1 MTPTQKNSADT
12 RSAAPGP
19 VKVMIFGSGACAHR
33 IRDNLAEQGVAARLT
48 DGAALDRCRGFS
60 GNFQLRLTRDHQVET
75 TTVPAIVVAEESQV
89 LPNYAA
95 YGLTPG
101 PDVMTISALE
111 ADLDRPAADNR
122 LAAGT
127 TIVFLCGWQTDS
139 HPAVARRMLERCF
152 QLQAQAGLRT
162 VFMTGNLK
170 VAPDGSEA
178 LVQAAKEAGTL
189 FLKFTRD
196 FPTIQPSPTGPW
208 TFDYRDELTRETFRL
223 TAQRLVVDECP
234 RPNRELTALTR
245 ELGIDRDGL
254 GFAQSD
260 NVRRLSNATNR
271 RGIFVAGGSRAVMS
285 AAEQA
290 ADADQVS
297 VRAAAFLEGR
307 DADSLPAA
315 VIDQGR
321 CARCLTCHR
330 LCPHLAIEIGDHI
343 SVIPEACQHCGIC
356 AAACPARAIDME
368 GVPLAADLRRRLQQP
383 REGENGLIPA
393 PRIVVF
399 GCTRSAGRAHAIASQ
414 AGHALPAGVQWI
426 EVPCGGTIAQRHLL
440 DAFEAGADGVML
452 CTCHTDNCQAE
463 IGNLVAR
470 RRAAATLDLLAAAGL
485 ESDRL
490 RVTSVAANMSNEL
503 TLMITAF
510 AEDIRRLN
518 QPPEEPPNG

>member
-19 VKVMIFGSGACAHR
+19 VQVMIFGSGACAHR
-33 IRDNLAEQGVAARLT
+33 IRDNLAEKGVAARLT

-101 PDVMTISALE
+101 PDVMTISTLE
-111 ADLDRPAADNR
+111 AELDRPAADNR

-152 QLQAQAGLRT
+152 QLQAQAGFRT

-178 LVQAAKEAGTL
+178 LVQAAKQAGTL

-196 FPTIQPSPTGPW
+196 YPTIQPSPNGPW

-297 VRAAAFLEGR
+297 LRVAAFLQGR

-315 VIDQGR
+315 VIEQGR

-343 SVIPEACQHCGIC
+343 SVVAEACQSCGIC

-368 GVPLAADLRRRLQQP
+368 GVHLAADLRRRLQQP
-383 REGENGLIPA
+383 REGENGLLPA

-399 GCTRSAGRAHAIASQ
+399 GCTRSAGLRTPSHPRPPMPCQRGCSLSKCPAAERSPPPS
-414 AGHALPAGVQWI
+414 AG
-426 EVPCGGTIAQRHLL
+426 
-440 DAFEAGADGVML
+440 AFEAGADGVML
-452 CTCHTDNCQAE
+452 CTCHTDNCQSE

-470 RRAAATLDLLAAAGL
+470 KRARCDPGPTVCGRVGKRPLARHHRWRPTWG
-485 ESDRL
+485 
-490 RVTSVAANMSNEL
+490 NEL
-503 TLMITAF
+503 TLMVKAF
-510 AEDIRRLN
+510 VEDIRYD
-518 QPPEEPPNG
+518 